1 MPPGGAGEPGRERGG
16 SAQDE
21 PSYPWGAPPTRDVP
35 PWEAPPWARP
45 GQEPARSEGPG
56 WDPAPPSSDPDRS
69 TVFTSD
75 PEPPASGRSTPGRR
89 RLQADPPE
97 WNDEPDW
104 SAGADQS
111 RGSEAAGDGPVT
123 DPGWYTASD
132 VESRSA
138 SDWPPPHHD
147 YGVPDEPTSGDAGPR
162 GSTDLDPT
170 PRPEWAAN
178 WSRTSSPLDDPNW
191 PGDDL
196 WPPSG
201 MGSDSGATSP
211 AESGRSGGRESET
224 GTDAAA
230 GTSGSA
236 GATPDNTDAT
246 AAIDLTAAANET
258 TTPAAT
264 PEGPAARRTTKTA
277 TGSPET
283 RPATTTTTRRLP
295 MPSWLEWLPVRLR
308 PMSADVE
315 VLGWWLLTR
324 VGILMLAVSG
334 PWLFHGQGKVPSFLD
349 SWKQWDFWHF
359 DRIATHG
366 YFAPGWDTPIEA
378 FFPGL
383 PALLRLGTYIGL
395 PTVVAGLVLSLV
407 AGGIAAVA
415 LARLAE
421 SEWGPGAGRYAAAM
435 WMLAPPAIFLAAPY
449 TEALFLGLA
458 IPAWL
463 AARRGHWWLAAILAA
478 GASTV
483 RVSGIFLVVALAV
496 EFLTSSKRKRWLDGL
511 WLLVP
516 LVPLG
521 GYMAYLKV
529 NTGDWLRWYHAQSE
543 EWYRGFTMPWQSF
556 FHTWD
561 AATGRTT
568 FGNVGAAL
576 TANFEWMFRAEM
588 VAMLVGLVVTVV
600 LLVLRRWGE
609 ATWVGVQVAAFATS
623 YWFFSVPRAVLLWFP
638 LWIGLGAIAARRPW
652 VWRAYVLIAV
662 PLFGIWAVA
671 YLTGKW
677 SG

>member
-1 MPPGGAGEPGRERGG
+1 M
-16 SAQDE
+16 
-21 PSYPWGAPPTRDVP
+21 
-35 PWEAPPWARP
+35 
-45 GQEPARSEGPG
+45 
-56 WDPAPPSSDPDRS
+56 
-69 TVFTSD
+69 
-75 PEPPASGRSTPGRR
+75 
-89 RLQADPPE
+89 
-97 WNDEPDW
+97 
-104 SAGADQS
+104 
-111 RGSEAAGDGPVT
+111 
-123 DPGWYTASD
+123 GWYTASD
-132 VESRSA
+132 VDSGSPS

-147 YGVPDEPTSGDAGPR
+147 YGAPGEPTSGDAGPR
-162 GSTDLDPT
+162 WSTDLDPT

-178 WSRTSSPLDDPNW
+178 WNRESSPLDDPNW
-191 PGDDL
+191 PGDDAPWRDTDWQERTSTGVAPLDPGDEL
-196 WPPSG
+196 WSPSRAGDEGSLDLDADGGRPGPNPPSG
-201 MGSDSGATSP
+201 T
-211 AESGRSGGRESET
+211 SGGRESE
-224 GTDAAA
+224 A
-230 GTSGSA
+230 GTHTTTGSG
-236 GATPDNTDAT
+236 GGTPETADAT
-246 AAIDLTAAANET
+246 AATDLAAAATDT
-258 TTPAAT
+258 TTPVDAA
-264 PEGPAARRTTKTA
+264 PSEEPAARRTTRTA
-277 TGSPET
+277 TASPAAAT
-283 RPATTTTTRRLP
+283 KPVATAATTRLSV
-295 MPSWLEWLPVRLR
+295 PSWLEWLPVRLR
-308 PMSADVE
+308 PTSADVE

-324 VGILMLAVSG
+324 VGILILAMSG

-463 AARRGHWWLAAILAA
+463 AARRGHWWLAAVLAA

-496 EFLTSSKRKRWLDGL
+496 EFLTSSKRKQWLDGL

-588 VAMLVGLVVTVV
+588 VAMLVGVAITVV

>member
-1 MPPGGAGEPGRERGG
+1 M
-16 SAQDE
+16 
-21 PSYPWGAPPTRDVP
+21 PTR
-35 PWEAPPWARP
+35 ERP
-45 GQEPARSEGPG
+45 GQEPTRSNRPG
-56 WDPAPPSSDPDRS
+56 FDAAPSSSDPGP
-69 TVFTSD
+69 TG
-75 PEPPASGRSTPGRR
+75 SGLSTPGRR
-89 RLQADPPE
+89 RRQEDLPGWD
-97 WNDEPDW
+97 DEPDW
-104 SAGADQS
+104 SASAEHG
-111 RGSEAAGDGPVT
+111 RRSEPAGGGPVT
-123 DPGWYTASD
+123 DVGWYTASD
-132 VESRSA
+132 VESRSPS
-138 SDWPPPHHD
+138 SDWPPAHHD
-147 YGVPDEPTSGDAGPR
+147 YGAADEPTSGDAAPR
-162 GSTDLDPT
+162 WSTDLDPT

-178 WSRTSSPLDDPNW
+178 WSGASSPLDDPNW
-191 PGDDL
+191 SGDDAPWRDTDWRERTSTAAAPVDPGEEL
-196 WPPSG
+196 WSPSRAG
-201 MGSDSGATSP
+201 GEGSPDLDADGGRPSRSEAGAPTT
-211 AESGRSGGRESET
+211 AGSGG
-224 GTDAAA
+224 GTP
-230 GTSGSA
+230 GT
-236 GATPDNTDAT
+236 TDTTDAT
-246 AAIDLTAAANET
+246 AAIDLTAAAATDT
-258 TTPAAT
+258 TTPADGAT
-264 PEGPAARRTTKTA
+264 PEEPADRRTTRTA
-277 TGSPET
+277 TASPAAAT
-283 RPATTTTTRRLP
+283 KPAATAATTRLP
-295 MPSWLEWLPVRLR
+295 VPSWLEWLPVRLR
-308 PMSADVE
+308 PTSADVE

-395 PTVVAGLVLSLV
+395 PTVVAGLALSLV

-496 EFLTSSKRKRWLDGL
+496 EFLTSSKRKQWLDGL
-511 WLLVP
+511 WLLLP

-568 FGNVGAAL
+568 FGDVGDAL
-576 TANFEWMFRAEM
+576 TANFEWMFRAEL
-588 VAMLVGLVVTVV
+588 VAMLVGVVITVV